1 MMERPDYNRLPLIL
15 EEMNTEGGYTVSVL
29 ARGDGL
35 LVASAASPTANRDL
49 VAAMA
54 GMIAEVAERV
64 RFELKLGEVRDI
76 SLRCEQGKAVFKRV
90 GARGNESLI
99 IGALMPKH
107 VRYHSRAIGKASTRL
122 KRLMGY
128 K

>member
-1 MMERPDYNRLPLIL
+1 MERPDYNKLPLIL
-15 EEMNTEGGYTVSVL
+15 EEMNNEGGYTVSVL

-49 VAAMA
+49 VAAMS

-64 RFELKLGEVRDI
+64 RSELKLGDVRDI
-76 SLRCEQGKAVFKRV
+76 SLRCAEGKAVFKRV
-90 GARGNESLI
+90 GSRGDESLI
-99 IGALMPKH
+99 LGALMPRK
-107 VRYHSRAIGKASTRL
+107 VRYHARAIGKASTRIR
-122 KRLMGY
+122 RLMGY

>member
-1 MMERPDYNRLPLIL
+1 MERPDYNKLPMIL
-15 EEMNTEGGYTVSVL
+15 EEMNQEGGYTVSVL

-35 LVASAASPTANRDL
+35 LVASAASPTANQDL

-64 RFELKLGEVRDI
+64 RSELMLGNVRDI

-90 GARGNESLI
+90 GSRGDESLI
-99 IGALMPKH
+99 IGALMPRH
-107 VRYHSRAIGKASTRL
+107 VRYHSRAVGKAATRIR
-122 KRLMGY
+122 RLMGY

>member
-1 MMERPDYNRLPLIL
+1 MERPDYNKLPLIL
-15 EEMNTEGGYTVSVL
+15 EEMNKEGGYTVSVL

-49 VAAMA
+49 VAAMS

-64 RFELKLGEVRDI
+64 RSELKLGDVRDI
-76 SLRCEQGKAVFKRV
+76 SLRCAEGKAVFKRV
-90 GARGNESLI
+90 GSRGDELLI
-99 IGALMPKH
+99 LGALMPRK
-107 VRYHSRAIGKASTRL
+107 VRYHARAIGKASTQIR
-122 KRLMGY
+122 RLMGY

>member
-1 MMERPDYNRLPLIL
+1 MERPDYNKLPMIL
-15 EEMNTEGGYTVSVL
+15 EEMNREGGYTVSVL

-35 LVASAASPTANRDL
+35 LVASAASPTANQDL

-64 RFELKLGEVRDI
+64 RSELMLGHVRDI
-76 SLRCEQGKAVFKRV
+76 SLRCAQGKAVFKRV
-90 GARGNESLI
+90 GSRGDESLI
-99 IGALMPKH
+99 IGALMPRN
-107 VRYHSRAIGKASTRL
+107 VRYHSRAVGKASTRIR
-122 KRLMGY
+122 RLMGY